1 MIQLGPHCHSDTET
15 TINYPQLN
23 TSLFG
28 VYNFVI
34 QPPLIIGNGL
44 YRNLDLIDIVG
55 LIENEASN
63 FRICQISE
71 CLDGLISL
79 TTFQKKT
86 PHINTKF
93 YDHLNSCI
101 EAHSSRVSSVSVS
114 SELSL

>member
-1 MIQLGPHCHSDTET
+1 MMSLRAHFQSPHTLGRITCLIIQLAPHCHCDTET

-34 QPPLIIGNGL
+34 QPPLIIGYGL

-55 LIENEASN
+55 LIENEASI

-71 CLDGLISL
+71 CLVRFISL
-79 TTFQKKT
+79 ASFEKKN
-86 PHINTKF
+86 PH
-93 YDHLNSCI
+93 
-101 EAHSSRVSSVSVS
+101 
-114 SELSL
+114 